1 MHFTFSKKKVYQ
13 KDVPSQCTSQPPTQ
27 PILPPASLRLPTG
40 PQRPMERICHCLGE
54 HRTYHTHT
62 LVYQRQY
69 HRVGGQDGDLGK
81 SPRLK
86 NILTFDQK
94 ILFFVQFCYLAPVIS
109 FFFRQQDI
117 F

>member
-1 MHFTFSKKKVYQ
+1 
-13 KDVPSQCTSQPPTQ
+13 
-27 PILPPASLRLPTG
+27 
-40 PQRPMERICHCLGE
+40 MERICHCLGE

-62 LVYQRQY
+62 LIYQRQY

-94 ILFFVQFCYLAPVIS
+94 TLFFVQFCYLAPVIS
-109 FFFRQQDI
+109 FFQAARHILMILIGYKIYFRNAR
-117 F
+117 